1 MGNNVKQNQR
11 RTKTLKKT
19 TSPSSLRTTNEKQFL
34 KLVDEIGTSRALQL
48 ISSHSSL
55 SASLTEE
62 NNQNE
67 RINELEKRVK
77 EIEGILQEMRNENR
91 SKKAIQQPQP
101 LRRGL
106 EVFHFWNQVLSEI
119 QSVVS
124 KPSYDTWIKGTL
136 AKIVDEDTIV
146 VLSKNEF
153 QSDWLE
159 ERYKDTIFHAIK
171 SVAGRTF
178 ELEFAVNEGDYF
190 EG

>member
-1 MGNNVKQNQR
+1 MRNSAKQNRR

-19 TSPSSLRTTNEKQFL
+19 PSPSVLRTTNEKQFL
-34 KLVDEIGTSRALQL
+34 KLVDEIGTRRALQL
-48 ISSHSSL
+48 ISNDS
-55 SASLTEE
+55 SLTEE

-77 EIEGILQEMRNENR
+77 EIEGVLQEMRNENR
-91 SKKAIQQPQP
+91 SKKAFQPPQS

-119 QSVVS
+119 QTVVS

-159 ERYKDTIFHAIK
+159 GRYKDTIFHAVK

-178 ELEFAVNEGDYF
+178 ELEFAVNEGEYF